1 MFGVG
6 CGFVVASVPV
16 GLAGLCGAR
25 DANAKKKGKPV
36 PAGYKPRQWKLG
48 LASCGI
54 RGRGYL
60 GIPDTARDLSKEEF
74 DAILASWKGDYKIM
88 AANTLE
94 EPLDGTFGRNGPKVI
109 GPLPPGGGATL
120 RTLGML
126 GGGSDPPSKKFTPL
140 GGGV

>member
-74 DAILASWKGDYKIM
+74 DAILASWNVGRATTRSWLPTNLRSLWTALLAAMDPSLWTVRIYK
-88 AANTLE
+88 AR
-94 EPLDGTFGRNGPKVI
+94 P
-109 GPLPPGGGATL
+109 
-120 RTLGML
+120 
-126 GGGSDPPSKKFTPL
+126 
-140 GGGV
+140 